1 MTLDRFLS
9 NNNEN
14 AESYLEQIKDWTDP
28 NPAPVLEKH
37 DDYIVVRDDLLG
49 VGSKVRGLDYII
61 GHMPDFK
68 NTKEWVFG
76 SCPATGYAQISLPY
90 VCNRYGKKAVLFM
103 AARKRENYHI
113 YQTKGLALGA
123 DYRWVPNGML
133 NVTERRAKDYVLENS
148 QERSLLPLG
157 LEHVTVMACFIKVAR
172 DLPIQPKEFWT
183 VGSSGTL
190 NRSLQLAWPDAEAH
204 VVSVGH
210 KMSERQI
217 GRAIFHR
224 SPYKFDRP
232 VKPEDVPPYPSAIT
246 YDAKV
251 WAFVKEHASPGALIW
266 NVA

>member
-1 MTLDRFLS
+1 
-9 NNNEN
+9 
-14 AESYLEQIKDWTDP
+14 
-28 NPAPVLEKH
+28 
-37 DDYIVVRDDLLG
+37 
-49 VGSKVRGLDYII
+49 
-61 GHMPDFK
+61 
-68 NTKEWVFG
+68 
-76 SCPATGYAQISLPY
+76 
-90 VCNRYGKKAVLFM
+90 
-103 AARKRENYHI
+103 
-113 YQTKGLALGA
+113 
-123 DYRWVPNGML
+123 ML

>member
-1 MTLDRFLS
+1 MTLDLFLHNDDS
-9 NNNEN
+9 
-14 AESYLEQIKDWTDP
+14 AESYLKWIRGWVDP
-28 NPAPVLEKH
+28 NPKPVLEMH
-37 DDYIVVRDDLLG
+37 EDYMVVRDDLLG
-49 VGSKVRGLDYII
+49 VGSKVRGLDYIV
-61 GHMPDFK
+61 GHMPDYK

-103 AARKRENYHI
+103 AERKRENFHPF
-113 YQTKGLALGA
+113 QVKGLSLGG
-123 DYRWVPNGML
+123 DLRMVPNGML

-157 LEHVTVMACFIKVAR
+157 LEHTTVTACFIQVAR
-172 DLPIQPKEFWT
+172 DLPIKPKEFWT

-190 NRSLQLAWPDAEAH
+190 NRALQLAWPDAEAH

-232 VKPEDVPPYPSAIT
+232 VKPEDAPPYPSVPE

-251 WAFVKEHASPGALIW
+251 YPFVRELASPGSLIW